1 MIDVCNI
8 QVMKPLLEAHGF
20 HFSKAKGQNFL
31 IARWVPESIAEDS
44 GVDETAGVLEIGPGI
59 GPLTQ
64 QLALR
69 AAKVCAVEVDTR
81 LEPLLK
87 QTVGEFDNLEI
98 LWGDVL
104 KQDIPA
110 LVKEK
115 FDGLRPMACAN
126 LPYYITSPILTALL
140 EAECFE
146 AVTVMVQKEVA
157 QRIAAKP
164 GTADYSAFTIFCQYY
179 AEPELLFD
187 VPAHCFMPQP
197 KVTSAVIT
205 LRTRKELPWQIDDKD
220 IFFRTVRASFAMRR
234 KTLQNGLASGF
245 PELGKAGA
253 GEVLE
258 ICGFAPSVRG
268 ETLGIAEF
276 AKIANEIA
284 RRKKNV

>member
-1 MIDVCNI
+1 MLNVCDIN
-8 QVMKPLLEAHGF
+8 VMKPLLAAHGF

-31 IARWVPESIAEDS
+31 IAGWVPESIAQEA

-69 AAKVCAVEVDTR
+69 AGKVCAVEVDTR
-81 LEPLLK
+81 LEPILK
-87 QTVGEFDNLEI
+87 QTVGEFSNLEI

-110 LVKEK
+110 LVREK
-115 FDGLRPMACAN
+115 FPGLRPMACAN
-126 LPYYITSPILTALL
+126 LPYYITSPILSALL
-140 EAECFE
+140 EADCFDS
-146 AVTVMVQKEVA
+146 VTVMVQKEVA
-157 QRIAAKP
+157 QRIAAAP
-164 GTADYSAFTIFCQYY
+164 GTADYSAFTVFCQYY

-205 LRTRKELPWQIDDKD
+205 LRVRKERPWDVEDEK

-234 KTLQNGLASGF
+234 KKLSNGLASGF
-245 PELGKAGA
+245 PELGKQGA
-253 GEVLE
+253 AEV
-258 ICGFAPSVRG
+258 IAACGFDENVRG
-268 ETLGIAEF
+268 ETLSIPEF
-276 AKIANEIA
+276 AAIANEIA
-284 RRKKNV
+284 RRTRRD

>member
-8 QVMKPLLEAHGF
+8 HVMKPLLMEHGF

-31 IARWVPESIAEDS
+31 IADWVPRQIAEDA

-69 AAKVCAVEVDTR
+69 AKKVCAVELDTR
-81 LEPLLK
+81 LEPILNM
-87 QTVGEFDNLEI
+87 TVGEFSNLEI

-110 LVKEK
+110 LVREK
-115 FDGLRPMACAN
+115 FPGLRPMACAN

-140 EAECFE
+140 EAECFDS
-146 AVTVMVQKEVA
+146 VTVMVQKEVA

-164 GTADYSAFTIFCQYY
+164 GTADYSAFTVFCQYY
-179 AEPELLFD
+179 SEPELLFD
-187 VPAHCFMPQP
+187 VPAGCFLPQP

-205 LRTRKELPWQIDDKD
+205 LRTRKERPWQIDSQE

-234 KTLQNGLASGF
+234 KTLQNGLAAGF

-253 GEVLE
+253 GEV
-258 ICGFAPSVRG
+258 IAACGLPASVRG
-268 ETLGIAEF
+268 ETLDIPAF
-276 AKIANEIA
+276 AAIANEIA
-284 RRKKNV
+284 RRRIN